1 MMVVV
6 LLYRTDLPYSVKTCP
21 RRLRANSLAK
31 PLEDLQLLLISE
43 HRLASGQT
51 LKLQDEFGFLTP
63 KLLLDLGGHPIE
75 AGGLLLISTREPDTR
90 ALLDLRLYDNRP
102 IGHLHCRYASNNVP
116 LVFHVARGFE
126 NERKRHSITHPVA
139 LV

>member
-63 KLLLDLGGHPIE
+63 KLLLDLGGHPIKPS
-75 AGGLLLISTREPDTR
+75 GHPFLISTREPDTR
-90 ALLDLRLYDNRP
+90 ALLDLRLYANGSV
-102 IGHLHCRYASNNVP
+102 GHLHCRYASN
-116 LVFHVARGFE
+116 
-126 NERKRHSITHPVA
+126 
-139 LV
+139 